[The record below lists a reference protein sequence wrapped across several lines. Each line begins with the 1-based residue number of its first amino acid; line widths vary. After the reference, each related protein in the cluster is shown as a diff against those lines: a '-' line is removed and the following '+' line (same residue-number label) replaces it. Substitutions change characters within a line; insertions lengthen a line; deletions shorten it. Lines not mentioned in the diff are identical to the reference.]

1 MITAANR
8 QQARLGG
15 APPVLVG
22 TRSAQ
27 FGAGGTVT
35 IDYPDGTVAG
45 DLIILVCGA
54 DVGSATFTATGFTTI
69 YETSALSISGCHAG
83 FYYKVAGAETSVTV
97 SNSAGTTKGGCAI
110 ISYTS
115 AAYGGSDGGGYTAPN
130 SSPPNS
136 GAVTAAVDD
145 IVLAA
150 VVVDEGPSITAI
162 PSGYTERINVLL
174 GSVSSGVTIG
184 VADKAITSAG
194 SEDPGAW
201 TTAAPGGAICIYI
214 TILITG
220 V

>member
-15 APPVLVG
+15 GPPVLVG
-22 TRSAQ
+22 TRSAR

-45 DLIILVCGA
+45 DLIIVVCGVDA
-54 DVGSATFTATGFTTI
+54 NTATFTATGFTTI
-69 YETSALSISGCHAG
+69 YEPAAGGGSGG
-83 FYYKVAGAETSVTV
+83 FYYKLAGAETSVAV
-97 SNSAGTTKGGCAI
+97 SNDAGTTKGGCAI

-115 AAYGGSDGGGYTAPN
+115 AAYGGSDGGGYTVPN

-162 PSGYTERINVLL
+162 PSGYTEQINVLL
-174 GSVSSGVTIG
+174 GSVNNGVTIG

-194 SEDPGAW
+194 SEDPSAW
-201 TTAAPGGAICIYI
+201 TTAAPGGATCIYI